1 MTTENT
7 KPLIQIRGLTKSYS
21 QTTALKNVDLDLV
34 PGQIIGLLGP
44 NGSGKTTLIKIMNG
58 LLRDYSGE
66 ILIDGHRPDAYTK
79 SIISY
84 LPDES
89 YFSDWMK
96 ASDALKMFEDMYA
109 DFDGA
114 KARLLMK
121 RLDLNANMRIK
132 SMSKGMKEKFQ
143 LCLVMSR
150 KARIYVLDEPI
161 GGVDPAAR
169 ELILDII
176 LNNDAEDAIVLIST
190 HLISDIEKIF
200 DDVIFLKYGE
210 LAMHENA
217 EQLRAETGKSVDEVF
232 REVFKC

>member
-1 MTTENT
+1 
-7 KPLIQIRGLTKSYS
+7 
-21 QTTALKNVDLDLV
+21 
-34 PGQIIGLLGP
+34 
-44 NGSGKTTLIKIMNG
+44 
-58 LLRDYSGE
+58 
-66 ILIDGHRPDAYTK
+66 
-79 SIISY
+79 
-84 LPDES
+84 
-89 YFSDWMK
+89 
-96 ASDALKMFEDMYA
+96 
-109 DFDGA
+109 
-114 KARLLMK
+114 
-121 RLDLNANMRIK
+121 
-132 SMSKGMKEKFQ
+132 
-143 LCLVMSR
+143 MSR

-176 LNNDAEDAIVLIST
+176 LNNYAEDAIVLIST